1 MILFIQMFIAF
12 SDHLRPHLKLLIST
26 LRRDEMVPSAA
37 EPTPFVNFLRSWG
50 VDCVGGWIDMLSECF
65 RDGTVSVQELV
76 RAAIS
81 QNFGSL
87 LGSQFGFMA
96 QMGSQMIGGLLQRV
110 HTEYRQRRAAVSA
123 ADHNM
128 VCTLTTHLLC
138 VLITYEYIL

>member
-1 MILFIQMFIAF
+1 LFALKYFILF
-12 SDHLRPHLKLLIST
+12 SDHLRPHLKSLIST
-26 LRRDEMVPSAA
+26 LRRDEMVPTAA

-128 VCTLTTHLLC
+128 VCSLPSSFTCFIYL
-138 VLITYEYIL
+138 